1 VREFPRFAAEGLYC
15 RPPYKHWE
23 ASVSYEAYHKRK
35 IGDHVLKPETQ
46 MMGYGYDPSLSEGS
60 LKPPIFLTSTFV
72 FKTAQDGKDFFDYT
86 SGRREPGAGQ
96 ATGLVYSRFNNPNL
110 EVLEDR
116 LALWEQTEAAAV
128 FSSGMSAISTA
139 LWTYARPGDVILMS
153 QPLYG
158 GTETLIE
165 KTLPAFGVSA
175 ISFTLGCDR
184 AAVTDAAARACARAA
199 QTGGRVCLL
208 MTETPANPTNS
219 LVDLAL
225 MREVSEQIGARQ
237 SGGRPPVLVDNT
249 YLGPVFQRP
258 LAHGADLVM
267 YSLTKYVG
275 GHSDLVAGGVV
286 GTRAVVGPIKRLR
299 GALGTQLDPNTAWM
313 IMRSMETLS
322 LRMHKSAQN
331 AALVADFLRTHPKI
345 AAVNYLGFLA
355 ADDPRQAVFKRQ
367 CESAGSTFGFT
378 VKGGEVE
385 AFRLLDGLQVIKLA
399 VSLGGTETLISH
411 PASTTHS
418 GLPKE
423 TRDRIGIND
432 ALIRI
437 SVGIE
442 DAGDLI
448 ADLTKALHAV

>member
-1 VREFPRFAAEGLYC
+1 M
-15 RPPYKHWE
+15 
-23 ASVSYEAYHKRK
+23 SYDTYHKRK
-35 IGDHVLKPETQ
+35 IGKHVLKPETQ

-96 ATGLVYSRFNNPNL
+96 SSGLVYSRFNNPNL

-116 LALWEQTEAAAV
+116 LALWEEGETAAV
-128 FSSGMSAISTA
+128 FSSGMSAISTVI
-139 LWTYARPGDVILMS
+139 WTHVRPGDVILMS

-175 ISFTLGCDR
+175 VGFTLGHDP
-184 AAVTDAAARACARAA
+184 AAVTAAADRASKKAA
-199 QTGGRVCLL
+199 ESGGRVCLV
-208 MTETPANPTNS
+208 MVETPANPTNS

-225 MREVSEQIGARQ
+225 MREVSEALGKRQ
-237 SGGRPPVLVDNT
+237 SGGRPPVVVDNT
-249 YLGPVFQRP
+249 FLGPVFQRP
-258 LAHGADLVM
+258 LNLGADLVM

-286 GTRAVVGPIKRLR
+286 GSRAAVGPVKKLR

-313 IMRSMETLS
+313 IMRSLETLS
-322 LRMHKSAQN
+322 LRMHKSAEN
-331 AALVADFLRTHPKI
+331 AGLVANFLRGHAKI
-345 AAVNYLGFLA
+345 AAVNYLGFLS
-355 ADDPRQAVFKRQ
+355 ADDPRRAVFMRQ
-367 CESAGSTFGFT
+367 CQSAGSTFGFT
-378 VKGGEVE
+378 VKGGEAE
-385 AFRLLDGLQVIKLA
+385 AFRLLDALQVIKLA

-418 GLPKE
+418 GVAKE
-423 TRDRIGIND
+423 TRDRLGITD
-432 ALIRI
+432 GLIRI

-442 DAGDLI
+442 DADDLI
-448 ADLTKALHAV
+448 ADLSAALDVV

>member
-1 VREFPRFAAEGLYC
+1 M
-15 RPPYKHWE
+15 
-23 ASVSYEAYHKRK
+23 SYDSYHKRK
-35 IGDHVLKPETQ
+35 IGKHVLKPETQ

-86 SGRREPGAGQ
+86 SGRRELGAGQ
-96 ATGLVYSRFNNPNL
+96 SSGLIYSRFNNPNL

-116 LALWEQTEAAAV
+116 LALWEEGETAAV
-128 FSSGMSAISTA
+128 FSSGMSAISTVIF
-139 LWTYARPGDVILMS
+139 THVRPGDVILMS

-165 KTLPAFGVSA
+165 KTLPGFGVSA
-175 ISFTLGCDR
+175 VGFTLGHDR
-184 AAVTDAAARACARAA
+184 NAVTEAGERASRQAAAS
-199 QTGGRVCLL
+199 GGRVCLV
-208 MTETPANPTNS
+208 MVETPANPTNS

-225 MREVSEQIGARQ
+225 LREVSEQIGARQ
-237 SGGRPPVLVDNT
+237 SGGRPPVAVDNT
-249 YLGPVFQRP
+249 FLGPVFQSP
-258 LAHGADLVM
+258 LGHGADLVM

-286 GTRAVVGPIKRLR
+286 GSRQAVAPVKKLR

-322 LRMHKSAQN
+322 LRMHKSAEN
-331 AALVADFLRTHPKI
+331 AAAVANFLRGHAKVAD
-345 AAVNYLGFLA
+345 VNYLGFLPPS
-355 ADDPRQAVFKRQ
+355 DPRHRVFQRQ
-367 CESAGSTFGFT
+367 CRSAGSTFGFS
-378 VKGGEVE
+378 VKGGEAE
-385 AFRLLDGLQVIKLA
+385 AFRLLDALQVIKLA

-418 GLPKE
+418 GVPKQ
-423 TRDRIGIND
+423 TRDRLGITD
-432 ALIRI
+432 GLIRI

-442 DAGDLI
+442 NAEDLI
-448 ADLTKALHAV
+448 ADLGGALDAI